1 MPPNQA
7 LQRTGD
13 QRPFVARW
21 SGRRSVVVRPPP
33 LSFGVRRIGMT
44 LRRESEWRVSG
55 CCLVIRSRSFRI
67 ASGTDV
73 SSGRIT
79 NMRFAGRFR
88 AAACREHLTTFAPL
102 QIIALV

>member
-33 LSFGVRRIGMT
+33 LSFGVRPKFHRGGKEV
-44 LRRESEWRVSG
+44 REQPWSLAR
-55 CCLVIRSRSFRI
+55 
-67 ASGTDV
+67 
-73 SSGRIT
+73 
-79 NMRFAGRFR
+79 
-88 AAACREHLTTFAPL
+88 
-102 QIIALV
+102 